1 MKKYIKYG
9 LFSLLSIAAF
19 SACSNVDEWEPP
31 VSEEELLIYSADFSK
46 DLGMFDAV
54 SVDGDQKWEYSA
66 AYSCMVMTG
75 YVDSNGDGV
84 KENNANED
92 WLISPE
98 IDLKALTAAKVT
110 FEHAGNYF
118 ATIENSTT
126 LWISEDYKDGLP
138 STGIWTQ
145 LTITKDI
152 TNSDFTFVTP
162 EISLTKYVGKK
173 VRIAFKYNS
182 TTAKAGTWEV
192 KNFSVKSGEAKV
204 EPVEDN
210 GKGTEVSPFNVKGA
224 ISNQSS
230 GKWVTGIIVGYIPAG
245 TQAYFIFGADTC
257 TQATNLLLADSSNI
271 PYHSKALPVQLPSG
285 AVRNGLN
292 LKDHKNLIGKKVK
305 MYGDLTSYF
314 NVPGY
319 KNVTYY
325 ELEDGTSGGT
335 KPITD
340 EDFNIPELYIADLR
354 AMWTGNA
361 LPLTER
367 KKVVGVVI
375 TDLVGGNL
383 GSLKNLTITSK
394 DNSAGIMVRM
404 VNDNSY
410 QMGDLIEIILSGSEL
425 NQYGAALQIN
435 NLPNLNTRKIGT
447 MSITPRVTTIADI
460 NTNYTQKNYEST
472 LVTVTGTVTSA
483 SGTWYSGTS
492 SGQNNTI
499 TSGTDKIISYVTK
512 YATFAKNTL
521 PNGEK
526 SITGVAGRFNTT
538 YQINIRNLNDVK

>member
-1 MKKYIKYG
+1 
-9 LFSLLSIAAF
+9 
-19 SACSNVDEWEPP
+19 
-31 VSEEELLIYSADFSK
+31 
-46 DLGMFDAV
+46 
-54 SVDGDQKWEYSA
+54 
-66 AYSCMVMTG
+66 
-75 YVDSNGDGV
+75 
-84 KENNANED
+84 
-92 WLISPE
+92 
-98 IDLKALTAAKVT
+98 
-110 FEHAGNYF
+110 
-118 ATIENSTT
+118 
-126 LWISEDYKDGLP
+126 
-138 STGIWTQ
+138 
-145 LTITKDI
+145 
-152 TNSDFTFVTP
+152 
-162 EISLTKYVGKK
+162 
-173 VRIAFKYNS
+173 
-182 TTAKAGTWEV
+182 
-192 KNFSVKSGEAKV
+192 
-204 EPVEDN
+204 
-210 GKGTEVSPFNVKGA
+210 
-224 ISNQSS
+224 
-230 GKWVTGIIVGYIPAG
+230 
-245 TQAYFIFGADTC
+245 
-257 TQATNLLLADSSNI
+257 
-271 PYHSKALPVQLPSG
+271 
-285 AVRNGLN
+285 
-292 LKDHKNLIGKKVK
+292 

>member
-305 MYGDLTSYF
+305 MYGDLASYF
-314 NVPGY
+314 GVPGLKTVSY
-319 KNVTYY
+319 F
-325 ELEDGTSGGT
+325 ELEDGT
-335 KPITD
+335 K
-340 EDFNIPELYIADLR
+340 
-354 AMWTGNA
+354 
-361 LPLTER
+361 
-367 KKVVGVVI
+367 
-375 TDLVGGNL
+375 GGNKPFDPSTAIYYETFATGL
-383 GSLKNLTITSK
+383 GSF
-394 DNSAGIMVRM
+394 SAQNV
-404 VNDNSY
+404 
-410 QMGDLIEIILSGSEL
+410 SGSEVWVYNSTYKCAYMTGFVS
-425 NQYGAALQIN
+425 NQNRANEDWLISPQIDLTGKVSPALSFDHVVRYAGV
-435 NLPNLNTRKIGT
+435 P
-447 MSITPRVTTIADI
+447 ADEA
-460 NTNYTQKNYEST
+460 TVWVSENYTSGLPST
-472 LVTVTGTVTSA
+472 ATWTKLPTAFTNAASWDFYNSGDISLSA
-483 SGTWYSGTS
+483 YANKKIRIAIKYVSTATKAGTWEM
-492 SGQNNTI
+492 
-499 TSGTDKIISYVTK
+499 
-512 YATFAKNTL
+512 KNF
-521 PNGEK
+521 
-526 SITGVAGRFNTT
+526 I
-538 YQINIRNLNDVK
+538 VK